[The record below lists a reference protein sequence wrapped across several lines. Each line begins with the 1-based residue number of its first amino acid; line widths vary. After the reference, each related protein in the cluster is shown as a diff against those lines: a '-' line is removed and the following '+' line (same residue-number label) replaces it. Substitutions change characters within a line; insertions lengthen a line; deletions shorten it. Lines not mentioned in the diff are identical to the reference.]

1 MGLAYVKIQ
10 ILLRF
15 VVVILK
21 EDFAGY
27 SWEKME
33 KMENFN
39 NQIIKINA
47 WLVQIL
53 IKKFSLFIKEHVR
66 NILVMMHMHM
76 IVMLP
81 TVKSKMMPVFKNS
94 VRYIMP
100 TVKSKM
106 MPVIKATVK

>member
-10 ILLRF
+10 ILLQF

-27 SWEKME
+27 SWE